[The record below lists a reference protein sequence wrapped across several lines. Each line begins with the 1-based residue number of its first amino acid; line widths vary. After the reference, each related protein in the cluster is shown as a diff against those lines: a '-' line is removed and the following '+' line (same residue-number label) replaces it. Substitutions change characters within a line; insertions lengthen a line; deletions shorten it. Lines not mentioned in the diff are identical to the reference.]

1 VLSPELIVVCAVAVV
16 ASDVG
21 ADYGATASAQ
31 SAYAIQ
37 HHWVKRNTPEE
48 TWMTPFEDAPFTAFH
63 RRIAVTGAGGFLSD
77 GYSLGIIGI
86 ALTLAKG
93 PLGITSWWLGAVG
106 AASLVGLFLG
116 SLLTG
121 GLADRFGRRPV
132 FVWGMLFFTVV
143 AALQFTSASNSQ
155 LFVWRLLLGLALGA
169 DYVACGAMV
178 AEFSPSRKRGMLLSV
193 LSVAWTVGYISAFV
207 VGYLLRNSGPAAWRI
222 ALITSA
228 VPSLITFLLR
238 LRTPESPV
246 WLTRKGHL
254 DKAREIVAKYIGSEI
269 ALPVVNTV
277 VKIKDDTLA
286 TLFKPPL
293 YRNMIVGCLFFTAQ
307 VIPGFALGTFLPLVL
322 QTLHVD
328 DAFTGALIYNIVLLV
343 AVVLGMLACDLI
355 PRRALLIQSFMLIA
369 IFLAILTFW
378 RGAPSLVTVVLF
390 AGLAFVMAFAGIL
403 QAVYP
408 PELFPTELRARGISV
423 VIACS
428 RIGAAVSTFFLPV
441 VVELFGIYVAL
452 GAFMAISI
460 FAAIIC
466 KMWAPETLGRRLV

>member
-143 AALQFTSASNSQ
+143 AALQF
-155 LFVWRLLLGLALGA
+155 
-169 DYVACGAMV
+169 
-178 AEFSPSRKRGMLLSV
+178 
-193 LSVAWTVGYISAFV
+193 
-207 VGYLLRNSGPAAWRI
+207 
-222 ALITSA
+222 TSA